1 MVRSKKDNSNFF
13 KEGNMKKFNFKTL
26 LILAVVI
33 ILALSVVLVS
43 CGKKN
48 NNTPA
53 PEPEP
58 DPQPGIT
65 KADYFTNMWNLAGSI
80 GGEAIGANDG
90 IAVSLDASLKIMEMK
105 NKDIDSVMFNL
116 GLKLDLI
123 VGRTAQSASHSAVR
137 LAVYNADNGEN
148 YFAVYYFLDEP
159 NFVYLDLNVLA
170 ENEFISEE
178 DRYFKIQFDTDRE
191 GNATYAP
198 SVADFIE
205 NHKFAEEE
213 GKADSGFT
221 IADILDAVAGGT
233 GENWTLNTL
242 VQNIADLFN
251 LDLANLLG
259 SIQGMLGGGIVDE
272 QGKIHLEKALSSK
285 VVLGFIKTPTE
296 KVDPDDADRKI
307 YSVDMNVSGL
317 LSTIG
322 SMLPEGIK
330 KYINSSTDIRL
341 SYGEKN
347 DEIDGFS
354 IYLGIKSEKDP
365 KTSLYPAFELSIN
378 NLEIR
383 KAPTTK
389 ADIQQKVEFT
399 ASKWTKVNLNV
410 NKMLNAEASMEVE
423 RYDKGVKTDY
433 VCTAYSDIDIISVI
447 EGIVKIVKAET
458 PEARVAAFRAIHSEA
473 GFKAVVKG
481 SNPEQIDFQILAS
494 CPQAQLSWVKDGETT
509 ILDGADMLGSIETII
524 GAWVDSFGGDDNAV
538 QADDDEG
545 GFDISAIMSVI
556 ELITSKVTINGEEL
570 SIDAIKAAFFDEDGE
585 LKENWHEFL
594 LNANFTAKDCDDI
607 CKAFGGENAN
617 QIAVLIDKQADSVHM
632 RATYKND
639 AGVDGQGNPVKGDYF
654 VDFTAEWDLDEHTLE
669 LALDFNMW
677 DDNEGKVARY
687 ICTYEGNLN
696 IQNELLIDG
705 GATLTLTRQFNGENA
720 PTTIFTAVL
729 EGEITYNQAK
739 DSMTGAHLALDVK
752 DGEDH
757 EIFHIYG
764 DLEVSGAGKLLVK
777 FTDDGLE
784 YVITGDVTVDTLWRE
799 NLVDFICGLEI
810 DGEQIKD
817 TKLPASVR
825 ELFEIANANATVADL
840 LREGC
845 HVNAEGENVINTH
858 YVRTFN
864 GSTHL
869 ETETFLIGLNEYEWT
884 GTAYAATGDT
894 FHLAF
899 EFRRLPG
906 EEGEYDVTYVKCV
919 YDIGEGDTG
928 IALKLDTFEYDLG
941 GDYIGHVAPPSREG
955 ATIYGAD
962 DVVEWI
968 EKLVKLFSDEEE

>member
-1 MVRSKKDNSNFF
+1 
-13 KEGNMKKFNFKTL
+13 MKKFNFKTL

-58 DPQPGIT
+58 EPTPGIS
-65 KADYFTNMWNLAGSI
+65 KADFFTNMWNLAGSI
-80 GGEAIGANDG
+80 GGDAIGANDG
-90 IAVSLDASLKIMEMK
+90 IAVSLDASLKMMEMK
-105 NKDIDSVMFNL
+105 NKDIDNVVLNL

-123 VGRTAQSASHSAVR
+123 VGRTEQTASHSAVR

-159 NFVYLDLNVLA
+159 NFVYLDLGILV
-170 ENEFISEE
+170 EKEFVKEE
-178 DRYFKIQFDTDRE
+178 DRFFKIQFDTDRE

-233 GENWTLNTL
+233 GANWTLNTL

-251 LDLANLLG
+251 LNLADLLG

-285 VVLGFIKTPTE
+285 VVLGFIKTPSEAT
-296 KVDPDDADRKI
+296 DPNDADRKI

-317 LSTIG
+317 LTTIG

-330 KYINSSTDIRL
+330 KFINSSTDIRL

-347 DEIDGFS
+347 NEIDGFS
-354 IYLGIKSEKDP
+354 IYLGIKSEKDK

-389 ADIQQKVEFT
+389 AAIQEKVQF
-399 ASKWTKVNLNV
+399 AANKWTKVNLNV
-410 NKMLNAEASMEVE
+410 NKMLNAEATMEVE
-423 RYDKGVKTDY
+423 RYEKGVKTDY

-447 EGIVKIVKAET
+447 EGIVKIVKAEDA
-458 PEARVAAFRAIHSEA
+458 EARVAAFRAIHSEA

-494 CPQAQLSWVKDGETT
+494 CPQAQLSWVADGETT

-524 GAWVDSFGGDDNAV
+524 DAWVDSFGDEQPAV
-538 QADDDEG
+538 QADDDDEG

-556 ELITSKVTINGEEL
+556 ELITSKVKINGEEL
-570 SIDAIKAAFFDEDGE
+570 SIDAVKAALFDEEGN

-617 QIAVLIDKQADSVHM
+617 KIAVLLDKQAASIHAHAD
-632 RATYKND
+632 YEND
-639 AGVDGQGNPVKGDYF
+639 AGVDAQGKAVRAMYF
-654 VDFTAEWDLDEHTLE
+654 VDFTAEWDLEDHTLE

-677 DDNEGKVARY
+677 DDNAGKVVRY
-687 ICTYEGNLN
+687 VCTYEGNLN
-696 IQNELLIDG
+696 IQNELLVDG
-705 GATLTLTRQFNGENA
+705 GLTLKLTRQFADENA
-720 PTTIFTAVL
+720 ASPVFEAVV
-729 EGEITYNQAK
+729 EGEINYNQAK
-739 DSMTGAHLALDVK
+739 DSITDASISLVVT
-752 DGEDH
+752 DGKAQNPE
-757 EIFHIYG
+757 EFFHIYG
-764 DLEVSGAGKLLVK
+764 DLEVSAGKVLVK
-777 FTDDGLE
+777 FTDDGLK
-784 YVITGDVTVDTLWRE
+784 YTTNNATVDCRVRE
-799 NLVDFICGLEI
+799 NLIQWIGGLEVEGTEI
-810 DGEQIKD
+810 HAI
-817 TKLPASVR
+817 KLPAGIR
-825 ELFEIANANATVADL
+825 ELFEIADANATIGDL
-840 LREGC
+840 LDQF
-845 HVNAEGENVINTH
+845 HVNMAGENVINTH
-858 YVRTFN
+858 YTSVNNSN
-864 GSTHL
+864 GD
-869 ETETFLIGLNEYEWT
+869 TETFLIGLNEYEWT
-884 GTAYAATGDT
+884 GTAYTATGDT

-899 EFRRLPG
+899 EFRRNA
-906 EEGEYDVTYVKCV
+906 EKKVTYVKAV

-928 IALKLDTFEYDLG
+928 LGLKLDTFEYTLG

-955 ATIYGAD
+955 ATIYGAT

-968 EKLVKLFSDEEE
+968 EKLANLFA